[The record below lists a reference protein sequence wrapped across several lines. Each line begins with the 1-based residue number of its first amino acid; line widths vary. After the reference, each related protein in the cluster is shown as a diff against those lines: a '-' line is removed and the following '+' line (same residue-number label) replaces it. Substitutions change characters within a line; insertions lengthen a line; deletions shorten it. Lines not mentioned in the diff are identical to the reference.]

1 MTKIA
6 LIGYGTV
13 GQSFAELIQDKRED
27 LASLYGV
34 DAEIVAISGRSKG
47 SIYDPDG
54 LDLEQINE
62 TFKQTGSLETYPKGT
77 KGLSSLETIT
87 ETNAD
92 IIIEATTTN
101 IETGEPSLSYVKA
114 ALSHGK
120 HVITSNKGPAALAYR
135 ELKKLAKENNA
146 QYRIESTV
154 ISGTPAINFTTETL
168 AGHEIT
174 RVMGIINGTT
184 NYILTKMETGASY
197 DMALEEAQ
205 RLGYAE
211 ADPTA
216 DVEGWDAVAKI
227 MILGNAVLGGV
238 LRTMDVERVG
248 IVGITPE
255 DIKLA
260 QSNEE
265 RIKLIAEAYKENG
278 KVKARVAP
286 MRLKLSHPLAHVNDA
301 MNALT
306 VSTDGLGDVTVIG
319 EGAGGLETAHG
330 LLSDL
335 ISIHRH

>member
-13 GQSFAELIQDKRED
+13 GQSFVQLIRDKKKELKT
-27 LASLYGV
+27 LYGV
-34 DAEIVAISGRSKG
+34 DAKIVAISGRSKG

-54 LDLEQINE
+54 LDLEQITEN
-62 TFKQTGSLETYPKGT
+62 FKQTGSLETYPKDT

-87 ETNAD
+87 NTNAD
-92 IIIEATTTN
+92 TIIEATTTN

-120 HVITSNKGPAALAYR
+120 NVITSNKGPAALAYR
-135 ELKKLAKENNA
+135 ELKELAEENNA

-154 ISGTPAINFTTETL
+154 ISGTPTINFTTETL

-184 NYILTKMETGASY
+184 NYILTKMEKGASY
-197 DMALEEAQ
+197 DDVLKEAQ
-205 RLGYAE
+205 KLGYAE

-227 MILGNAVLGGV
+227 MILGNAVLGGS
-238 LRTMDVERVG
+238 LKTMDVERVG
-248 IVGITPE
+248 IIGITPE
-255 DIKLA
+255 EIKQA
-260 QSNEE
+260 QSNGE

-319 EGAGGLETAHG
+319 GGAGGLGTAHG

-335 ISIHRH
+335 ISIHRR

>member
-1 MTKIA
+1 M
-6 LIGYGTV
+6 
-13 GQSFAELIQDKRED
+13 
-27 LASLYGV
+27 
-34 DAEIVAISGRSKG
+34 
-47 SIYDPDG
+47 
-54 LDLEQINE
+54 
-62 TFKQTGSLETYPKGT
+62 
-77 KGLSSLETIT
+77 ETIT
-87 ETNAD
+87 NTNAD
-92 IIIEATTTN
+92 TIIEATTTN

-120 HVITSNKGPAALAYR
+120 NVITSNKGPAALAYR
-135 ELKKLAKENNA
+135 ELKELAEENNA

-154 ISGTPAINFTTETL
+154 ISGTPTINFTTETL

-184 NYILTKMETGASY
+184 NYILTKMEKGASY
-197 DMALEEAQ
+197 DDVLKEAQ
-205 RLGYAE
+205 KLGYAE

-227 MILGNAVLGGV
+227 MILGNAVLGGW
-238 LRTMDVERVG
+238 LKTMDVERVG
-248 IVGITPE
+248 IIGITPE
-255 DIKLA
+255 EIKQA
-260 QSNEE
+260 QSNGE
-265 RIKLIAEAYKENG
+265 RIKLIAEAYKEKG

-319 EGAGGLETAHG
+319 GGAGGLGTAHG

-335 ISIHRH
+335 ISIHRR